1 MLATMNTARPTLLA
15 VAHGT
20 RSAVGISTIRLL
32 VEQVRA
38 TRPDLEVEVAFLD
51 VLQPD
56 LSAALAVA
64 RRPTVVV
71 PLLLST
77 GFHVITDIP
86 AVVRQ
91 ANRATEITI
100 ADYLGPHPLVIDAVI
115 DRLAEAGLDQVPAS
129 SVVLAATGSS
139 RPEAATDLAAA
150 AEALSVRLGKPVRPL
165 MLTTGDLETAVAT
178 LGDGATVDVDVDVAN
193 YLLAQGAFNDALNR
207 RATAAGVRTVAAPL
221 GAHPA
226 VIQLIGKRYD
236 IAASRFS

>member
-1 MLATMNTARPTLLA
+1 MLATMNIARPTLLA

-20 RSAVGISTIRLL
+20 RSTVGISTIHRL
-32 VEQVRA
+32 VEQVRV
-38 TRPDLEVEVAFLD
+38 TRPDLEVEMAFLD

-56 LSAALAVA
+56 LSSALAVA

-77 GFHVITDIP
+77 GFHVITDMP

-91 ANRATEITI
+91 ADRTTEITI

-115 DRLAEAGLDQVPAS
+115 DRLAEAEAGLDRVPAS

-139 RPEAATDLAAA
+139 RPAAAADLAAA
-150 AEALSVRLGKPVRPL
+150 AEALSGRLGKPVRPL
-165 MLTTGDLETAVAT
+165 MLTTGDLEAAVAT
-178 LGDGATVDVDVDVAN
+178 LGGGATVDMAN
-193 YLLAQGAFNDALNR
+193 YLLAQGAFNDALHR

-221 GAHPA
+221 GAHRA
-226 VIQLIGKRYD
+226 IIQLIVQRYET
-236 IAASRFS
+236 AAGRFS